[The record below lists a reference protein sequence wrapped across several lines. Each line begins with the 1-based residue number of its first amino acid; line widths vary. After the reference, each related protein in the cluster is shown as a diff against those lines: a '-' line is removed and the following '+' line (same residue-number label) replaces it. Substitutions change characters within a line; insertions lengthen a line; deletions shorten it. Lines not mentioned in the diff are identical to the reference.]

1 MNIYFGLPHLLFWQ
15 AHHFCNWISAVPLDK
30 PTTTSDSLENSLQ
43 TRGDLSSIKHIENPR
58 SINGNYSAG
67 VTIATLETHSLLTQA
82 NDAKR
87 KPKVSNELS
96 MTEFMDSTDD
106 KNESV
111 PVVNKYG
118 NPKEINIQTSIK
130 TPSDKLLDRIL
141 RDEKSTTEIYNEINF
156 LQTTKSE
163 KEIISSE
170 NKPTV
175 ENGTLVSEHHPLNV
189 SLHSNES
196 VSTAMNTTII
206 LTINS
211 TTEGTTMKTPTN
223 TTNKVSTAGNGVKEN
238 MTTMQTTTSVKQTT
252 HEYHQLRLFTG
263 FAENVPIRPRYP
275 QHNNHHLNLVPMEDS
290 PFGNLLWKDKKYL
303 MSVLV
308 PISIGVV
315 GAACIIGMAYIA
327 RYCYRNERQ
336 IQMMKERITQTQ
348 ETRTDNIV
356 LLDDSDDEF

>member
-1 MNIYFGLPHLLFWQ
+1 MNTNFGLPHLLFWQ
-15 AHHFCNWISAVPLDK
+15 AYHFCNWISAVPLDK
-30 PTTTSDSLENSLQ
+30 PTTTSDLLGSSLQ
-43 TRGDLSSIKHIENPR
+43 TRVDLSSIKHIQNLR

-67 VTIATLETHSLLTQA
+67 VTIATLETHGLLTQA
-82 NDAKR
+82 NNANR

-96 MTEFMDSTDD
+96 MTESTDN
-106 KNESV
+106 KSESIPHV
-111 PVVNKYG
+111 YKYG
-118 NPKEINIQTSIK
+118 NPKEINIQTSMK
-130 TPSDKLLDRIL
+130 TTSDKLLDRIL
-141 RDEKSTTEIYNEINF
+141 RNEKSTTQIYNEIHF
-156 LQTTKSE
+156 FQTTKTE
-163 KEIISSE
+163 TETISSE
-170 NKPTV
+170 NETTI
-175 ENGTLVSEHHPLNV
+175 ENGTLASMQPALNV

-196 VSTAMNTTII
+196 DSTTNAMNTTVS
-206 LTINS
+206 LTVNS
-211 TTEGTTMKTPTN
+211 TTEGTTIQNPTN
-223 TTNKVSTAGNGVKEN
+223 TTIRVSTVGNDVREN
-238 MTTMQTTTSVKQTT
+238 MTTTRTMKSAEQTT
-252 HEYHQLRLFTG
+252 HEYHQLHPFTG

-275 QHNNHHLNLVPMEDS
+275 KHNNHHLNLVPMEDS

-308 PISIGVV
+308 PISIGIV